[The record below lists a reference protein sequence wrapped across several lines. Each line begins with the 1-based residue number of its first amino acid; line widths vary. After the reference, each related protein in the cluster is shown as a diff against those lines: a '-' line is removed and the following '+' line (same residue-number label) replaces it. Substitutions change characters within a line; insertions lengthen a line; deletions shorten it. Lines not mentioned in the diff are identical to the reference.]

1 MGLSLTATSAVWV
14 LLDTSSGT
22 VLAEEVV
29 AVTSV
34 DEVAKAAAQSVQAFA
49 AQTDHDIDSVHLTW
63 TEDGR
68 QHGIRLRTK
77 LRLYGFDAIETITP
91 DEAREGRNRTAR
103 HIAPHLAMAYG
114 AARATHADDTGS
126 ALQRLTALVPHRSA
140 EPGPVRDGVGA
151 RLAAVGDNARDSMA
165 RLVDTS
171 RATLQSAGARVPL
184 RIAAAVGVAAVV
196 GVALYAFVGVSPTPA
211 PAPEPASAVAEPT
224 SAPSGDPEPA
234 VPAPAPEPVLARPD
248 VAGATQRDAGSSP
261 ESTIVAEAAPAVEAV
276 PEVSTPRRSASVPV
290 TPAVEDTAVANSA
303 VENTAVAE
311 TSPQVSPVAE
321 VASAPA
327 QMAPAEQMPSPAGR
341 PHLSNPAPVAGPIAV
356 PEPSAPVAPAAPEP
370 PPGPLN
376 VFLGAL
382 P

>member
-1 MGLSLTATSAVWV
+1 MRVMGLSLTATSAVWV

-34 DEVAKAAAQSVQAFA
+34 DEVAKAAALSVQAFA

-91 DEAREGRNRTAR
+91 EEAREGRNRTAR

-114 AARATHADDTGS
+114 AARASHVDDSGS
-126 ALQRLTALVPHRSA
+126 ALQRLSALVPHRSA
-140 EPGPVRDGVGA
+140 GPDTVRDGVGA
-151 RLAAVGDNARDSMA
+151 RLAAVGDDAHDTVA
-165 RLVDTS
+165 RLVDSS
-171 RATLQSAGARVPL
+171 REALQSAGARVPL
-184 RIAAAVGVAAVV
+184 RIAAAVGVTAVV
-196 GVALYAFVGVSPTPA
+196 GIAVYAFAGVGPA
-211 PAPEPASAVAEPT
+211 PAPTPEPASAVAEPT
-224 SAPSGDPEPA
+224 PAPSGDAGPGAPAPEP
-234 VPAPAPEPVLARPD
+234 VAPAPEPVLARPD
-248 VAGATQRDAGSSP
+248 VAGATQRDAIPAP
-261 ESTIVAEAAPAVEAV
+261 ESTIVAEAVTAPTVDAV

-290 TPAVEDTAVANSA
+290 TPAVEDTAV
-303 VENTAVAE
+303 EDTAVAE
-311 TSPQVSPVAE
+311 VSPQVSPVAE

-327 QMAPAEQMPSPAGR
+327 EQAPFSTGR

-356 PEPSAPVAPAAPEP
+356 PEPAAPIAPAAPEP

-376 VFLGAL
+376 AFLGAL